1 MGVSLKQCIVTIP
14 NCDSQIR
21 KRFTHF
27 VGKKAMNIEG
37 LSETTLEKFLTLG
50 YLQTF
55 PDIYHLNEHQEEI
68 LTVGRFR

>member
-1 MGVSLKQCIVTIP
+1 
-14 NCDSQIR
+14 
-21 KRFTHF
+21 
-27 VGKKAMNIEG
+27 MNIEG

-68 LTVGRFR
+68 F